1 MAADLSELRGEVL
14 ALTCALAAL
23 LNVAPLASQASMWRR
38 FEHLSGLVHD
48 RMDDS
53 GKAGFAHAVVRLQ
66 VRRPAAGKDHRELR
80 KPLSG

>member
-1 MAADLSELRGEVL
+1 MADLSELEGEVL
-14 ALTCALAAL
+14 ALNCALAAL
-23 LNVAPLASQASMWRR
+23 LQTLPLTYQIPMWKR